1 MLKHSPHI
9 ARHVQSLVIRPEHR
23 RRNPRREY
31 IRTWDCAHVASVLVT
46 GAAKQMDALKCFV
59 WDGEDTLP
67 DDRMW
72 DTLRKR

>member
-1 MLKHSPHI
+1 M
-9 ARHVQSLVIRPEHR
+9 
-23 RRNPRREY
+23 
-31 IRTWDCAHVASVLVT
+31 
-46 GAAKQMDALKCFV
+46 QMDALKCFV

>member
-1 MLKHSPHI
+1 MLKDCPHI

-23 RRNPRREY
+23 RRNRRREY

-46 GAAKQMDALKCFV
+46 EAAMQMDALKCFV